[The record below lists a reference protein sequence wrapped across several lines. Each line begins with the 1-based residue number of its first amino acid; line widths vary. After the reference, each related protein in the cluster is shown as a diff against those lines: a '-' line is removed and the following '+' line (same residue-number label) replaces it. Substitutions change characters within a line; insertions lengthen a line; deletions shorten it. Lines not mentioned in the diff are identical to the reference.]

1 MWAMWANIFK
11 NFVRG
16 PSAAVTFGARPYPGA
31 IDRKPKCHAAGG
43 HAASAPVWPPASAAG
58 RPAQP
63 GGQRPCG
70 QRSRAASAAGGHA
83 ASAPVWPS
91 ASGHAAMRR

>member
-43 HAASAPVWPPASAAG
+43 HAASAPVWP
-58 RPAQP
+58 
-63 GGQRPCG
+63 
-70 QRSRAASAAGGHA
+70 
-83 ASAPVWPS
+83 S